1 MYHDPIVEEVH
12 RIRDQLLAECGGDMD
27 LYIEKI
33 KEFEKLHPERLIT
46 KEQLEALKRPKESL
60 ASH

>member
-12 RIRDQLLAECGGDMD
+12 QIRDQLLAECGGDMD

-33 KEFEKLHPERLIT
+33 IEFERL
-46 KEQLEALKRPKESL
+46 RPN
-60 ASH
+60 A